1 MNPRFCQAVLVK
13 LVSQSTGARL
23 CVATY
28 HMPCQFRNPRVMVLH
43 SALYAAW
50 AQVKLC
56 WSTSVTS
63 I

>member
-1 MNPRFCQAVLVK
+1 MRFCQAVLVK
-13 LVSQSTGARL
+13 LVSRTTGARF

-50 AQVKLC
+50 AQVILY
-56 WSTSVTS
+56 WSTWVASN
-63 I
+63 